1 MGFSAGREDSR
12 ILLCCC
18 AKKNSQGKALNTIEE
33 KVRKR
38 KEEQMIILKLRKD
51 KRSAMSKQAQR
62 LKKKYVNNEL
72 SMCGQMS
79 VCMSIRNP
87 E

>member
-18 AKKNSQGKALNTIEE
+18 AKRNSQGKALNTIEE

-51 KRSAMSKQAQR
+51 KHSAMSKQAQR

-72 SMCGQMS
+72 SVCGQMS
-79 VCMSIRNP
+79 VCMSIRKP